1 MKKNYIFYLAILIC
15 YTSFAQ
21 APDFEWQETYGGTGS
36 EYAYSVKQ
44 TPDGGYITAGYTNST
59 DLEVVG
65 NTGGQAFWV
74 VKTNSLGVLQWQ
86 KVLGGTALDRA
97 HAIDITSD
105 GGYIVGGYTFSNNG
119 DVSGNNG
126 GADYWIVKLDSTGD
140 IEWQQ
145 TYGGSANE
153 ILWDVKQTPDGGYI
167 GLGVAESTDG
177 DISSPKGGQDYW
189 VVKLDSDGALEWE
202 KSYGGLGFDEGQK
215 IALTSDG
222 NYILAGVSNSDDGDI
237 TDNKGFSDYWIVKI
251 NTTGTIIWQKNFGG
265 SLLDIAN
272 DIKETADGGFIIAG
286 YSGSQ
291 DGDVVGNTTSST
303 DYWVVKTDSS
313 GNLEW
318 QKSIA
323 GGDND
328 LGYGITQTA
337 DGGYVV
343 IGDSLSSTGDATEQI
358 GVEDIWVIKLLP
370 NGDIQWQ
377 KTLGWLFSDYAY
389 EIQSTSDGGF
399 IVCGSYFHGAGD
411 PKFNQGSNFW
421 MVKYPEESLSTS
433 EFENSNIKIYPN
445 PTTSLLTID
454 TLHSIDTIQITN
466 MLGQTVLYQ
475 NNVLNKTLDVS
486 SLQTGMYFLN
496 LTLNNQQQVIRFVKN

>member
-1 MKKNYIFYLAILIC
+1 MKKNYILYALMLVGC
-15 YTSFAQ
+15 LVSAQ

-36 EYAYSVKQ
+36 EYAHSVKQ

-65 NTGGQAFWV
+65 NAGGQASWL

-97 HAIDITSD
+97 YAVDITTD
-105 GGYIVGGYTFSNNG
+105 GGYVVGGYTFSNDG

-126 GADYWIVKLDSTGD
+126 GADYWIVKLDASGN

-145 TYGGSANE
+145 TYGGSSNE
-153 ILWDVKQTPDGGYI
+153 ILWDIKQTLDGGYI
-167 GLGVAESTDG
+167 GLGVAESNDG

-189 VVKLDSDGALEWE
+189 VVKLDSDGNLEWE

-222 NYILAGVSNSDDGDI
+222 NYVLAGVSNSDDGDI
-237 TDNKGFSDYWIVKI
+237 TNNKGFSDYWIVKI
-251 NTTGTIIWQKNFGG
+251 NTIGTILWQKNFGG
-265 SLLDIAN
+265 SSLDIAN
-272 DIKETADGGFIIAG
+272 DIKETSDTGFIITG
-286 YSGSQ
+286 YSDSQ

-323 GGDND
+323 GGDTD
-328 LGYGITQTA
+328 LGYGVTQTA
-337 DGGYVV
+337 DGGYAVV
-343 IGDSLSSTGDATEQI
+343 GNSLSSTGDATEQI
-358 GVEDIWVIKLLP
+358 GADDIWIIKLLP

-377 KTLGWLFSDYAY
+377 KTLGWLFADYAY
-389 EIQSTSDGGF
+389 EIQSASDGGF
-399 IVCGSYFHGAGD
+399 IVCGSYTHGAGD
-411 PKFNQGSNFW
+411 PKFNQGANFW

-433 EFENSNIKIYPN
+433 EFENSSIKIYPN
-445 PTTSLLTID
+445 PTKLLLNID
-454 TLHSIDTIQITN
+454 TPFPIKSIQIIN
-466 MLGQTVLYQ
+466 MLGQTVMTQ
-475 NNVLNKTLDVS
+475 RNNINSAIDVS
-486 SLQTGMYFLN
+486 SLQTGMYFLIISA
-496 LTLNNQQQVIRFVKN
+496 NNQQQVIRFVKK